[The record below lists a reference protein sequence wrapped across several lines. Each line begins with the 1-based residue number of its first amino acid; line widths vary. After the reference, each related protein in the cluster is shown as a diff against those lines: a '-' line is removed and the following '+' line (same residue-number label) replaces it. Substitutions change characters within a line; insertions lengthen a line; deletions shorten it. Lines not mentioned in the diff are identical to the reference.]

1 MRNVPRGRPSGN
13 RSVRLQGRQ
22 LLGLPLLLLIV
33 LSTLGVPGV
42 RAQAGTGQVF
52 VVQVRGEIDLGLA
65 PYLERVLEQAERESA
80 RAVLLEIDTP
90 GGRLDAV
97 LQMRDA
103 IVGSPVRTIAYV
115 NRTAFSAGA
124 LVAIA
129 ANEVYLAPGSAI
141 GAATPVTGAGQPADE
156 KVISAVRTTF
166 KSTAELRG
174 RDPRVAEAMVDP
186 SVEIEGVVRSGQLLT
201 LTTSEAMNVGYADGV
216 MDDRQGLLV
225 ATSLSDAGVHEAA
238 PALAE
243 NIVRFLTHPVIASL
257 LIAAAFLLI
266 LGGLLGDGT
275 GLASAAGLGLLAVFF
290 WGHALAGLA
299 GWEGIVLVVVG
310 LLLLGLEIF
319 VIPGFGVAG
328 ILGVLS
334 LATGVFLSLVG
345 GEVVTSEDLLRAG
358 STVAVA
364 VLMIVAG
371 GIAMLWFLPRS
382 AASSAF
388 ILRARL
394 GVSEGL
400 PEQPRANRLAT
411 ATLLGP
417 ATAKARR
424 GYGRAHAESL
434 VGATGVAISDLRPA
448 GVARIGDER
457 IDVVTAGDYISAG
470 HAIEVVIDE
479 GYRRVVR
486 RLPDLG
492 ANGSLDPSTETK

>member
-1 MRNVPRGRPSGN
+1 MHNKPHGMLNGSPRA
-13 RSVRLQGRQ
+13 RLHGRQ
-22 LLGLPLLLLIV
+22 LAGLLLLLIG
-33 LSTLGVPGV
+33 LTTFGVPAV
-42 RAQAGTGQVF
+42 RARAGVGEVF
-52 VVQVRGEIDLGLA
+52 VVQIRGEIDLGLA
-65 PYLERVLEQAERESA
+65 PYLGRVLEQAKREDA

-103 IVGSPVRTIAYV
+103 IVASPVRTIAFV

-141 GAATPVTGAGQPADE
+141 GAATPVTGAGRPADE

-174 RDPRVAEAMVDP
+174 RDPRIAEAMVDP
-186 SVEIEGVVRSGQLLT
+186 SVEIQGLDSSGQLLT

-216 MDDRQGLLV
+216 VDNRQALLV
-225 ATSLSDAGVHEAA
+225 AASLSGAAVHDTS

-243 NIVRFLTHPVIASL
+243 NIVRFLTNPVVASL
-257 LIAAAFLLI
+257 LIAAGLLLI

-290 WGHALAGLA
+290 WGHMLAGLA
-299 GWEGIVLVVVG
+299 GWEGIVLVILG

-328 ILGVLS
+328 ILGILS
-334 LATGVFLSLVG
+334 LATGLFLSLIG
-345 GEVVTSEDLLRAG
+345 GEIVTSEDLLRAG

-364 VLMIVAG
+364 LLMMVGG
-371 GIAMLWFLPRS
+371 GIVLLWFLPRT
-382 AASSAF
+382 AASGAF
-388 ILRARL
+388 VLRARL
-394 GVSEGL
+394 GTSDGQ
-400 PEQPRANRLAT
+400 PEQPRPNRLAT
-411 ATLLGP
+411 ALLPGP
-417 ATAKARR
+417 AAAKARR
-424 GYGRAHAESL
+424 GHGPVDAQSL

-448 GVARIGDER
+448 GFARIGDER
-457 IDVVTAGDYISAG
+457 IDVVTTGDYISAG
-470 HAIEVVIDE
+470 HPIEVVSDE

-486 RLPDLG
+486 RLPDLD
-492 ANGSLDPSTETK
+492 ANGTLDPSTGVR